1 MSRSISLSDAVKHS
15 IETYFKD
22 LEGEPAHGVY
32 SMVVESVE
40 KTLIE
45 ERFSIEYKEYAKVLF
60 MEPAKYST
68 SDSEYAELVKELA
81 AQFFGGDL
89 DFSAQPIKKRTIGN
103 AGFSSMGPNIE
114 AFHD

>member
-1 MSRSISLSDAVKHS
+1 MIKVWKKNRALKRYVKYLPS
-15 IETYFKD
+15 ALAIRYGIQDYYTS
-22 LEGEPAHGVY
+22 GQI
-32 SMVVESVE
+32 E